1 MDFAETVEKGHGRVE
16 TRRARTL
23 NTLRYI
29 PQLKFWKGIKQ
40 VIEIESTRWI
50 KGKESTECRYYISGY
65 KHTASEA
72 LIAIRQHWAIE
83 NNLHWQLDTTFEE
96 DDSPIEDGNAR
107 KNMAAINRIMINA
120 IKKIKNEK
128 ITIADFL
135 RKTRFSR
142 KYCLVAIKKFIHIFL
157 T

>member
-1 MDFAETVEKGHGRVE
+1 
-16 TRRARTL
+16 L
-23 NTLRYI
+23 NPYDGSKAKKV
-29 PQLKFWKGIKQ
+29 PNN
-40 VIEIESTRWI
+40 
-50 KGKESTECRYYISGY
+50 RYYISGY

-72 LIAIRQHWAIE
+72 LLAIRQHWAIE

-96 DDSPIEDGNAR
+96 DDCPIEHSNTR

-135 RKTRFSR
+135 RKTRFSQ
-142 KYCLVAIKKFIHIFL
+142 KYCLTAIRQFLHIFL